1 LERSDGWGAKS
12 VQRRVERL
20 QRIERLRK
28 RLHEMSAWRLA
39 QLQWEREKLTTA
51 HAEMIEA
58 LGEGLMAYGPLS
70 QAGTRRLRSIE
81 REIAVAGIVEKDL
94 EQRTLD
100 DGRLAKLADRFLT
113 AAREARRDDLARRS
127 LEELIEATL
136 APRSGSRKP

>member
-1 LERSDGWGAKS
+1 
-12 VQRRVERL
+12 VQRKVERL

-39 QLQWEREKLTTA
+39 RLQWEREKLTTA